1 MFVMIN
7 FDENNKYLLSGI
19 YNVSMSEIDRC
30 QMVKPAALLNFMQDL
45 AAKSINRIDEN
56 LSCEALLD
64 KGLGWF

>member
-30 QMVKPAALLNFMQDL
+30 QMVKPAALLNIYARFSC
-45 AAKSINRIDEN
+45 KIN
-56 LSCEALLD
+56 
-64 KGLGWF
+64 K